1 MYSIILYDII
11 AIAVA
16 GFVVFSSYRASR
28 ECKRRLRF
36 LIELED
42 YCLELRHRYGQH
54 GILADA
60 VFASFDPDRK
70 AVKDFAY
77 GMTCVFG
84 NDRSEELTA
93 AGYGEALSEPYEKL
107 LVSICGLVDEYGDN
121 SEGSFAG
128 TILKIVVDIRE
139 ERRHLTKRAHGF
151 KGLAA
156 TAALPCLFVR
166 FLGNWGMET
175 IPSLIS
181 FYHGRGGLFLR
192 TVISVLAFMCGM
204 AVQILSDPA
213 SFRDRFGKIC
223 MKIGSPGVTPGKTHP
238 LRDHV
243 HGMLDKL
250 DIRVGAG
257 RVGFLSF
264 IFAAVFFVIASASA
278 CLGIADRK
286 HDLIYDTSDLENT
299 LKIADSAQINAAC
312 RVIPYLMK
320 NAVEGGM
327 SYTDEELINEILG
340 AGIRGEEEAGL
351 VAGEFHE
358 RLIRY
363 EDEGVSFSDIFFITA
378 LCAVGWLIPLL
389 ALIALGVALDSR
401 VKEEVM
407 QFEAVIDMEKD
418 VYGMTVPIML
428 ESMMCFASVTRG
440 ALVKTI
446 MDYNTSGSRAFEHLL
461 GYSNDR
467 SLKRLVGF
475 FSMTDMLGVRH
486 AFDEISEELSGMREE
501 RRLDRSI
508 RLEDEV
514 MLAGIL
520 GVIPGGLV
528 VFGYLLLPF
537 IIRSLEMFNAYSDS
551 LGMM

>member
-1 MYSIILYDII
+1 M
-11 AIAVA
+11 
-16 GFVVFSSYRASR
+16 
-28 ECKRRLRF
+28 
-36 LIELED
+36 
-42 YCLELRHRYGQH
+42 
-54 GILADA
+54 
-60 VFASFDPDRK
+60 
-70 AVKDFAY
+70 
-77 GMTCVFG
+77 
-84 NDRSEELTA
+84 
-93 AGYGEALSEPYEKL
+93 
-107 LVSICGLVDEYGDN
+107 
-121 SEGSFAG
+121 
-128 TILKIVVDIRE
+128 
-139 ERRHLTKRAHGF
+139 
-151 KGLAA
+151 
-156 TAALPCLFVR
+156 
-166 FLGNWGMET
+166 
-175 IPSLIS
+175 
-181 FYHGRGGLFLR
+181 
-192 TVISVLAFMCGM
+192 
-204 AVQILSDPA
+204 
-213 SFRDRFGKIC
+213 
-223 MKIGSPGVTPGKTHP
+223 
-238 LRDHV
+238 
-243 HGMLDKL
+243 
-250 DIRVGAG
+250 
-257 RVGFLSF
+257 
-264 IFAAVFFVIASASA
+264 
-278 CLGIADRK
+278 
-286 HDLIYDTSDLENT
+286 
-299 LKIADSAQINAAC
+299 
-312 RVIPYLMK
+312 
-320 NAVEGGM
+320 
-327 SYTDEELINEILG
+327 
-340 AGIRGEEEAGL
+340 
-351 VAGEFHE
+351 
-358 RLIRY
+358 
-363 EDEGVSFSDIFFITA
+363 
-378 LCAVGWLIPLL
+378 GWLIPLL